1 MRDRAERILQ
11 DWACVMPNEAH
22 PSVQQRIVGDV
33 KGLAGD
39 VLWLLARV
47 DALETALATVARQ
60 DEFML
65 VWEVDCSCNLC
76 EQDRHVAR
84 CLGRTHST
92 QGVPV
97 DLAPPS
103 WMTADEAAQWY
114 EARAA
119 RETGGGQ

>member
-1 MRDRAERILQ
+1 MDTMRDRAERILQ

-22 PSVQQRIVGDV
+22 PSVQQRIVGYV
-33 KGLAGD
+33 RGRAGD

-97 DLAPPS
+97 DLAPPAG
-103 WMTADEAAQWY
+103 MTAGQGGRGDEAAG
-114 EARAA
+114 A
-119 RETGGGQ
+119 